1 MPTIEEI
8 IAEVPA
14 DGPSGKVGMAT
25 AERIVAALK
34 AVGYDGYIVLET
46 GHFGDHHASAKAAG
60 DYLKSLV

>member
-34 AVGYDGYIVLET
+34 ASPAEAVAQAVAEPEQPAPEPPVIDAER
-46 GHFGDHHASAKAAG
+46 S
-60 DYLKSLV
+60 

>member
-34 AVGYDGYIVLET
+34 VSPAEAVAQAVAEPDGP
-46 GHFGDHHASAKAAG
+46 AS
-60 DYLKSLV
+60 